1 MILIAVSAVG
11 FLSIRALYMGINR
24 SRAKKMAAWSEEEF
38 EAEALQEK
46 RRGHQKV
53 TFRYGC

>member
-11 FLSIRALYMGINR
+11 FLSIRVLYMAINK
-24 SRAKKMAAWSEEEF
+24 SRAKKMQGWTEEEY

-53 TFRYGC
+53 TFGYGY